1 MFSDEALRH
10 AAANSLAAFTET
22 AERGYDPELPWEPSE
37 TFLRKLR
44 RLTRRADHPVIYHT
58 MRTAAAVFLAMLTAA
73 AAWLSVDQ
81 QAQATFI
88 RYVGNSVIYEF
99 SGTAKLEELPEYD
112 FSPEPEDYWRAFG
125 DYGDALCSVVYNNA
139 DRSSIVLSYHAVS
152 EEIISAIS
160 FSNGEYTHETVT
172 FGAYIGD
179 FYAPKDGSGTNE
191 LVWID
196 EETGIY
202 FQISAFLEKEELM
215 QLALSVTEQ

>member
-1 MFSDEALRH
+1 MFSDERLRH
-10 AAANSLAAFTET
+10 AAASSVAAFLET
-22 AERGYDPELPWEPSE
+22 VERDYDPETAWKPSE
-37 TFLRKLR
+37 RFLRKLR
-44 RLTRRADHPVIYHT
+44 RLTRRADHPVLYHT
-58 MRTAAAVFLAMLTAA
+58 MHTAAALFLAILAA
-73 AAWLSVDQ
+73 AATWLSVDQ

-99 SGTAKLEELPEYD
+99 SGPAKQEKLPEYD
-112 FSPEPEDYWRAFG
+112 FSSEPEGYWRALG

-139 DRSSIVLSYHAVS
+139 DGGSIVLSYHAVS

-172 FGAYIGD
+172 FGAYSGD

-196 EETGIY
+196 EKTGIF
-202 FQISAFLEKEELM
+202 FQISAFLEKEELI
-215 QLALSVTEQ
+215 QFALSVTEQ